1 VWLVCFWS
9 TTSKLCLKQM
19 ADFEKLLEKRQTEWG
34 NKLRIIGFGQE

>member
-1 VWLVCFWS
+1 
-9 TTSKLCLKQM
+9 M